1 MGRATINC
9 SDEYGLMTI
18 AHERLFTDDQLAA
31 MARPPADV
39 LEGLLADRTADG
51 TVDGIGAFAASIERS
66 WQGAIVGYHD
76 WIAHTQGY
84 LFERHGAAALARL
97 VPVTGRLLA
106 IHPDRDLAGGGGDPS
121 APPVPETLAAL
132 GTAGEI
138 DAVRSGFD
146 SWQDEQRRVHDL
158 LRDWVSVLLSHV
170 YESYGVDALESAIRY
185 AGERTLLAWMPS
197 DIARPPAKR
206 LTSWARMLHGH
217 FTSFSLEEDDE
228 KFTIVQD
235 PCGSCTRQIQQ
246 GRYEPPL
253 CLAVIREPHLVSWG
267 RGDTPVY
274 RSHVPVMHQL
284 MPGEAIGVPWPV
296 NLCPPGLGTGPCRI
310 LLYKDPLNPVAAE
323 WFKSAP
329 TGRP

>member
-1 MGRATINC
+1 VA
-9 SDEYGLMTI
+9 
-18 AHERLFTDDQLAA
+18 ERLFTDGQLVA
-31 MARPPADV
+31 MARPPAEELDA
-39 LEGLLADRTADG
+39 LLGHATS
-51 TVDGIGAFAASIERS
+51 DGIGRFAASMERS

-84 LFERHGAAALARL
+84 LFEHHGAPALARL

-106 IHPDRDLAGGGGDPS
+106 IHPDRDLAGGGRDPS
-121 APPVPETLAAL
+121 PGSVPDELAAEIA
-132 GTAGEI
+132 AGDI
-138 DAVRSGFD
+138 DAVRTRFE
-146 SWQDEQRRVHDL
+146 SWQAEQRRVHDL

-170 YESYGVDALESAIRY
+170 YEHYGIDELQSAVAY

-217 FTSFSLEEDDE
+217 FTSFSLEEDDQ

-235 PCGSCTRQIQQ
+235 PCGSCTRQILQ
-246 GRYEPPL
+246 GRYGPPIG
-253 CLAVIREPHLVSWG
+253 LAVVREPHLVSWG

-284 MPGEAIGVPWPV
+284 LPGRAIGVPWPV

-310 LLYKDPLNPVAAE
+310 LLYKDPLDPAAAE
-323 WFKSAP
+323 WFTP
-329 TGRP
+329 TDPGRP

>member
-1 MGRATINC
+1 
-9 SDEYGLMTI
+9 MTD
-18 AHERLFTDDQLAA
+18 RLFTDDELVD
-31 MARPPADV
+31 MARPPAA
-39 LEGLLADRTADG
+39 EIERLLATGAANR
-51 TVDGIGAFAASIERS
+51 IGPFTASIERS
-66 WQGAIVGYHD
+66 WQGAIVGYHE
-76 WIAHTQGY
+76 WIAHSQGY
-84 LFERHGAAALARL
+84 LFEQHGAAALAGL

-106 IHPDRDLAGGGGDPS
+106 IHPDRDLAGGGEAS
-121 APPVPETLAAL
+121 TPPVPEALAAL
-132 GTAGEI
+132 AAAG
-138 DAVRSGFD
+138 DADGVRTRFE
-146 SWQDEQRRVHDL
+146 SWQDQERRVHDL

-170 YESYGVDALESAIRY
+170 YDTYGVDELESAIRY

-217 FTSFSLEEDDE
+217 FTSFSLEEDGE
-228 KFTIVQD
+228 KFTIIQD
-235 PCGSCTRQIQQ
+235 PCGSCTRQILQ

-253 CLAVIREPHLVSWG
+253 CLAIVREPHLVSWG

-310 LLYKDPLNPVAAE
+310 LLYKDPLNPAAAE
-323 WFKSAP
+323 WFKPAP